1 VRLAY
6 CGPITSMALGVERV
20 TTRHARGATMGLKSK
35 MASWVI
41 LQSVSRVLK
50 NLHIQTPARREI
62 VNGVKT
68 MLSAKNE
75 PVFLG
80 GVISAGVAF
89 AGAYGLDLT
98 AEQVSVTVST
108 VIAVVAF
115 VTRQRVTP
123 THKKH
128 EP

>member
-1 VRLAY
+1 
-6 CGPITSMALGVERV
+6 M
-20 TTRHARGATMGLKSK
+20 
-35 MASWVI
+35 I

-50 NLHIQTPARREI
+50 NLHVRRPARRKVVDGI
-62 VNGVKT
+62 KT
-68 MLSAKNE
+68 MLNAKNE
-75 PVFLG
+75 PVFIG

-123 THKKH
+123 TSKKH
-128 EP
+128 DGSSS